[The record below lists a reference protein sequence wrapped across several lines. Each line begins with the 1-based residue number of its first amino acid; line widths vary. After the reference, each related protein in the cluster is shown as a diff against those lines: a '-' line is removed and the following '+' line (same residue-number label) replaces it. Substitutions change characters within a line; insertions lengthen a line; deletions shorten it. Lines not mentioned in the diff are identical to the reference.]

1 MSWGLIGA
9 IVGLFVG
16 IADMFILRGVAAR
29 PELTGQS
36 RTIITLVS
44 YISLIIFPIVG
55 WYAGTTWFG
64 AQ

>member
-9 IVGLFVG
+9 IIGLGVG

-29 PELTGQS
+29 PELSGQS
-36 RTIITLVS
+36 RTIINLVS

-55 WYAGTTWFG
+55 WYAGTTWLG